1 MPRDLTTTSCGR
13 GFCRIRSGRRTRVN
27 GTWESFPL
35 RAKWLQCKNKERKLN
50 TKKCLIT
57 IVSTILIT
65 GVMQA
70 QEASTDLSAKHQL
83 AQRKA
88 ELDAREKALNEREKT
103 FAEKERATANSTRRS
118 REKAGAKAKQQ
129 QAKAQIT
136 EEQAKAAR
144 AEKKLH
150 EPFAQRLGEAF
161 LEQLGTPAYVPPDPN
176 APNPR
181 RIPPAPFDSPPFPAS
196 DWQIGGSPVIGDPGQ
211 LAPYPLMQAIY
222 EGPGGQAWKDSKVQ
236 IYGWVN
242 FSGNISTSH
251 PSKTSEN
258 GNFPLVYD
266 ERPNRME
273 LNQIVLYIE
282 RLPDE
287 NQTDHIDWGF
297 RFSTLYGLD
306 YRFTIS
312 RGWFSDQLLK
322 HNSYAGV
329 DMPMVYVDLYIPYVF
344 QGMNIRIGRIISE
357 PDIEAQLAPNNLMA
371 SHSILYGFDDYCH
384 EGIFTTTKI
393 NDQWTIQAGISDGT
407 DVAIWQKDP
416 GRQPTGTVMVQ
427 WTAPNQMDSIYAGD
441 NVINDGEWG
450 YNNMQQFVGTWTHK
464 FNDKIYTATE
474 AWYMYMEDAIDH
486 PTKDVPFQSG
496 SFPVR
501 SGYAPEWAVLN
512 YTMFRLSRDA
522 FFTVRNEYFD
532 DKVGSRT
539 GFATPYSE
547 HSIGITWWPDKL
559 ITIRPELRFDHSYD
573 VPAYDNGRDKSQ
585 FAFVTD
591 VIYHF

>member
-1 MPRDLTTTSCGR
+1 
-13 GFCRIRSGRRTRVN
+13 
-27 GTWESFPL
+27 
-35 RAKWLQCKNKERKLN
+35 LN
-50 TKKCLIT
+50 TKKYLIT
-57 IVSTILIT
+57 IVSAILIT
-65 GVMQA
+65 AVMHA
-70 QEASTDLSAKHQL
+70 QEASEDLTAEQQL

-88 ELDAREKALNEREKT
+88 ELDAREKALGEREKT
-103 FAEKERATANSTRRS
+103 LAEKERAIANSTLLS

-129 QAKAQIT
+129 QAEAQNK
-136 EEQAKAAR
+136 EEAKAAA

-150 EPFAQRLGEAF
+150 EPFLKRLDEAF
-161 LEQLGTPAYVPPDPN
+161 LEQLGTPANTPPEPG
-176 APNPR
+176 ATPTPR

-196 DWQIGGSPVIGDPGQ
+196 DWQIGGTAGTAIIGDPGE

-222 EGPGGQAWKDSKVQ
+222 EGPGGQAWKDSKIQ

-266 ERPNRME
+266 IRPNRME
-273 LNQIVLYIE
+273 LNQIVLYLE

-297 RFSTLYGLD
+297 RISALYGLD
-306 YRFTIS
+306 YRFTFS

-322 HNSYAGV
+322 HNSYYGF
-329 DMPMVYVDLYIPYVF
+329 DTPMVYFDLYIPQIF
-344 QGMNIRIGRIISE
+344 QGMNITIGRIISE

-384 EGIFTTTKI
+384 EGIFTTTKLSA
-393 NDQWTIQAGISDGT
+393 QWTLQLGIDCGT
-407 DVAIWQKDP
+407 DVAIWQDDP
-416 GRQPTGTVMVQ
+416 GRQVTGDVMIQ
-427 WTAPNQMDSIYAGD
+427 WIAPNQMDSVYAGA
-441 NVINDGEWG
+441 NSFNKGNFG
-450 YNNMQQFVGTWTHK
+450 YNNLQQYVGTWTHK
-464 FNDKIYTATE
+464 FNDKIYSTTE
-474 AWYMYMEDAIDH
+474 AWYMYMEDAKDH
-486 PTKDVPFQSG
+486 PTKEVPFQSG

-501 SGYAPEWAVLN
+501 NGYAPEWAILN
-512 YTMFRLSRDA
+512 YTMFRLSPGA
-522 FFTVRNEYFD
+522 FFTVRNEYVN

-539 GFATPYSE
+539 GFATQYTE

-559 ITIRPELRFDHSYD
+559 ITIRPELRYDHSYD
-573 VPAYDNGRDKSQ
+573 VPAYNNGRDKDQ

>member
-1 MPRDLTTTSCGR
+1 
-13 GFCRIRSGRRTRVN
+13 
-27 GTWESFPL
+27 
-35 RAKWLQCKNKERKLN
+35 LN
-50 TKKCLIT
+50 IKKCLIT
-57 IVSTILIT
+57 IASAILIT
-65 GVMQA
+65 AVMHA
-70 QEASTDLSAKHQL
+70 QEASQGLTAEQQL

-88 ELDAREKALNEREKT
+88 ELDAREKALDEREKIV
-103 FAEKERATANSTRRS
+103 AGKERAAANSTLRS
-118 REKAGAKAKQQ
+118 PEKGKAKANAESKAKAK
-129 QAKAQIT
+129 
-136 EEQAKAAR
+136 EEQAKAEALAR
-144 AEKKLH
+144 KMK
-150 EPFAQRLGEAF
+150 EPFWKRFDEAM
-161 LEQLGTPAYVPPDPN
+161 LEQLGTPANIPGTPPP
-176 APNPR
+176 AR
-181 RIPPAPFDSPPFPAS
+181 RIPPAPFDSPPFPAG
-196 DWQIGGSPVIGDPGQ
+196 DWQIGGSPVIGDPGE

-258 GNFPLVYD
+258 GNFPLVYQ

-273 LNQIVLYIE
+273 LDQIVLYLE
-282 RLPDE
+282 RMPDE

-393 NDQWTIQAGISDGT
+393 SDMWTIQAGIDCGT
-407 DVAIWQKDP
+407 DVAIWQDDP
-416 GRQPTGTVMVQ
+416 GRQPTGTVMIQ
-427 WTAPNQMDSIYAGD
+427 WTASNQMDSIYAGA
-441 NVINDGEWG
+441 NSFNNGEFG
-450 YNNMQQFVGTWTHK
+450 YNNLQQYIGTWTHK
-464 FNDKIYTATE
+464 FNDKIYSATE
-474 AWYMYMEDAIDH
+474 AWYMYMNDAVNH
-486 PTKDVPFQSG
+486 PTKEVPFQSG

-501 SGYAPEWAVLN
+501 NGYAPEWAVVN
-512 YTMFRLSRDA
+512 YTMFRLSPGA
-522 FFTVRNEYFD
+522 FFTVRNEYFR

-539 GFATPYSE
+539 GFATPYTE
-547 HSIGITWWPDKL
+547 HSIGLTWWPDKL

-573 VPAYDNGRDKSQ
+573 VPAYNNGRDKSQ
-585 FAFVTD
+585 LAFVTD

>member
-1 MPRDLTTTSCGR
+1 MN
-13 GFCRIRSGRRTRVN
+13 IR
-27 GTWESFPL
+27 
-35 RAKWLQCKNKERKLN
+35 
-50 TKKCLIT
+50 KCLIT
-57 IVSTILIT
+57 IVSAILVT
-65 GVMQA
+65 AVLHA
-70 QEASTDLSAKHQL
+70 QEASEDLTAQQL

-88 ELDAREKALNEREKT
+88 ELDAREKALDKREKML
-103 FAEKERATANSTRRS
+103 AEKEKAANSALRS
-118 REKAGAKAKQQ
+118 GGKEKAKVRHE
-129 QAKAQIT
+129 QAKAEGK

-150 EPFAQRLGEAF
+150 EPFLKRLDEAF
-161 LEQLGTPAYVPPDPN
+161 LEQLGTAAYTPPEPN

-196 DWQIGGSPVIGDPGQ
+196 DWQIGGSPIIGDPGE
-211 LAPYPLMQAIY
+211 LPPYPLMQAIY
-222 EGPGGQAWKDSKVQ
+222 DGPGGQAWKDSKIQ

-251 PSKTSEN
+251 TSKQSEN

-266 ERPNRME
+266 IRPNRME
-273 LNQIVLYIE
+273 LNQIVLYLE

-297 RFSTLYGLD
+297 RISALYGLD
-306 YRFTIS
+306 YRFTFS

-322 HNSYAGV
+322 HNSYYGG
-329 DMPMVYVDLYIPYVF
+329 DTPMVYLDLYIPYIF

-371 SHSILYGFDDYCH
+371 SHSLLYGFDDYCH
-384 EGIFTTTKI
+384 EGIFTTTKL
-393 NDQWTIQAGISDGT
+393 NEQWTLQLGIDGGT
-407 DVAIWQKDP
+407 DVAIWQNDP
-416 GRQPTGTVMVQ
+416 GRQVTGDVMIQ
-427 WTAPNQMDSIYAGD
+427 WTAPNQMDSVYAGA
-441 NVINDGEWG
+441 NSFNNGKFG
-450 YNNMQQFVGTWTHK
+450 YNNLQQFVATWTHK
-464 FNDKIYTATE
+464 FNDKIYSATE
-474 AWYMYMEDAIDH
+474 AWYMYMRDAVDH
-486 PTKDVPFQSG
+486 PTKEVPFQSG

-501 SGYAPEWAVLN
+501 NGYAPEWAVVN
-512 YTMFRLSRDA
+512 YTMFRLA
-522 FFTVRNEYFD
+522 GNTFLTLRNEYMN

-539 GFATPYSE
+539 GFATQYSE
-547 HSIGITWWPDKL
+547 HAVGLTWWPDKI

-573 VPAYDNGRDKSQ
+573 VPAYNNGRDKSQ

>member
-1 MPRDLTTTSCGR
+1 M
-13 GFCRIRSGRRTRVN
+13 
-27 GTWESFPL
+27 
-35 RAKWLQCKNKERKLN
+35 N
-50 TKKCLIT
+50 TKKCLII
-57 IVSTILIT
+57 IVSAMLVTAVT
-65 GVMQA
+65 HA
-70 QEASTDLSAKHQL
+70 QEASADLAAEKQQL
-83 AQRKA
+83 TRLKA
-88 ELDAREKALNEREKT
+88 ELDAREKALDKREKIL
-103 FAEKERATANSTRRS
+103 AQKERAFADPAPQSH
-118 REKAGAKAKQQ
+118 EKGKATVRHED
-129 QAKAQIT
+129 AIAQSK
-136 EEQAKAAR
+136 EEQAKGAR
-144 AEKKLH
+144 ADKKLH
-150 EPFAQRLGEAF
+150 EPFLQRLDEAF
-161 LEQLGTPAYVPPDPN
+161 LEQLGTPAYTPPDSN

-181 RIPPAPFDSPPFPAS
+181 RIPPAPFDSPPFPAG
-196 DWQIGGSPVIGDPGQ
+196 DWQIGGSPIIGDPGE

-236 IYGWVN
+236 IYGWID

-266 ERPNRME
+266 IRPNRME
-273 LNQIVLYIE
+273 LNQLVLYLE

-297 RFSTLYGLD
+297 RFSALYGLD
-306 YRFTIS
+306 YRFTFS

-322 HNSYAGV
+322 HNSYYGF
-329 DMPMVYVDLYIPYVF
+329 DTPMVYLDLYIPWVF

-371 SHSILYGFDDYCH
+371 SHSILYGFDPYCQ

-427 WTAPNQMDSIYAGD
+427 WTAANQMDSIYAGD
-441 NVINDGEWG
+441 NVINNGEWG
-450 YNNMQQFVGTWTHK
+450 YNNMQQAVGTWTHK

-474 AWYMYMEDAIDH
+474 AWYMWEYDAIDH

-501 SGYAPEWAVLN
+501 SGYTSEWAAVN
-512 YTMFRLSRDA
+512 YTMFRLSGDA
-522 FFTVRNEYFD
+522 FLTLRNEYFND
-532 DKVGSRT
+532 RVGQRT
-539 GFATPYSE
+539 GFATDYSE

-559 ITIRPELRFDHSYD
+559 ITIRPELRYDHSY
-573 VPAYDNGRDKSQ
+573 AARAFDNGTRHNQ
-585 FAFVTD
+585 LVFTTD
-591 VIYHF
+591 MIFHY